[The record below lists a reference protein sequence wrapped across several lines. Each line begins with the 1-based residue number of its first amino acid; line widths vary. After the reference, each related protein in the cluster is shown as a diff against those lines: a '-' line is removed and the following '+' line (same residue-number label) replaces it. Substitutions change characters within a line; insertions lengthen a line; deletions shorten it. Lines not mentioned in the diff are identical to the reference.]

1 MFHVYLSKQG
11 SSLAA
16 AIFRNL
22 KSNVFLFLSQAY
34 DFSKTTSKKKKIAAQ
49 LLILKG
55 LDFNIKHCP
64 GINGKL
70 IIDPKSLIFT
80 FSSYEIN
87 LKVSR
92 GVALQY
98 SEVGDSLMQLT

>member
-1 MFHVYLSKQG
+1 MCFY
-11 SSLAA
+11 
-16 AIFRNL
+16 
-22 KSNVFLFLSQAY
+22 FLSQAY
-34 DFSKTTSKKKKIAAQ
+34 DFSKTISKKKKKKIAAQ

-80 FSSYEIN
+80 FNSYEIN

>member
-1 MFHVYLSKQG
+1 MYFY
-11 SSLAA
+11 
-16 AIFRNL
+16 
-22 KSNVFLFLSQAY
+22 FLSQAY
-34 DFSKTTSKKKKIAAQ
+34 DFSKTISKKKKKKIAAQ

-80 FSSYEIN
+80 FNSYEIN